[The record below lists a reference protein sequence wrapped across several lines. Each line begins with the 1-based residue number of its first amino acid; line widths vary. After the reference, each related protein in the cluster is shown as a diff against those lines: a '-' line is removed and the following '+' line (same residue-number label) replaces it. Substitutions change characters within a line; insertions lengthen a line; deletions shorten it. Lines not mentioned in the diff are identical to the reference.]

1 MFEPS
6 MTVGLLPALVRMVN
20 SEQGELNTNAGS

>member
-6 MTVGLLPALVRMVN
+6 MTVGYRPLVRMVN